1 LGLVTKIHFIVNPVA
16 GSGGNTLT
24 REFLS
29 DFFGSDHYEFE
40 IKVST
45 YAKHAIAL
53 ANDSVA
59 EKAHIIVACGGDGT
73 INEVASCLVHTN
85 SILGILPLGSGN
97 GLASNLKIS
106 KNISKALLMIK
117 NFKVIEIDAG
127 LINNELF
134 FSNAGFG
141 FDAHV
146 ISDFEKNTSRKLW
159 GYVRSVI
166 KTVKHYDYQTI
177 ELEYLDRK
185 RTLSPFL
192 LFISNSNEMGYKM
205 SLTPKASL
213 QDGLLDLII
222 VPKLS
227 FAKMLVF
234 TFLFFLKKHH
244 WLKNVELIKT
254 DSLILSHNNGSDIKI
269 QKDGESMKITENRIE
284 IKLIPRA
291 LKVCVN

>member
-1 LGLVTKIHFIVNPVA
+1 LVTKIHFIVNPVA
-16 GSGGNTLT
+16 GSGRNKLT
-24 REFLS
+24 KEFLS
-29 DFFGSDHYEFE
+29 NFFGSDFYEIK
-40 IKVST
+40 IKVSE
-45 YAKHAIAL
+45 YSKHATLL
-53 ANDSVA
+53 ANESVK
-59 EKAHIIVACGGDGT
+59 EKANIIVACGGDGT
-73 INEVASCLVHTN
+73 INEVASCLVN
-85 SILGILPLGSGN
+85 SEVILGIIPMGSGN
-97 GLASNLKIS
+97 GLASNLNIS
-106 KNISKALLMIK
+106 RNISKALQLIR
-117 NFKVIEIDAG
+117 NYNIIEIDAG
-127 LINNELF
+127 IINNELF
-134 FSNAGFG
+134 FSNAGIG

-159 GYVRSVI
+159 GYVRSVV
-166 KTVKHYDYQTI
+166 KTLRHYDYHTF
-177 ELEYLDRK
+177 ELEYLNNK

-227 FAKMLVF
+227 FVEMMVF

-254 DSLILSHNNGSDIKI
+254 DFLSLSHNNGNEVKI
-269 QKDGESMKITENRIE
+269 QKDGESMEINENKIE
-284 IKLIPRA
+284 IKLIPKA

>member
-1 LGLVTKIHFIVNPVA
+1 MVTKIHFIVNPVA
-16 GSGGNTLT
+16 GSGRNKLT

-29 DFFGSDHYEFE
+29 NFFGSDFYEFE
-40 IKVST
+40 IKVSE
-45 YAKHAIAL
+45 YPKHATVL
-53 ANDSVA
+53 ANESVK
-59 EKAHIIVACGGDGT
+59 EKVDIVVACGGDGT
-73 INEVASCLVHTN
+73 INEVASCLVSTEV
-85 SILGILPLGSGN
+85 ILGIIPMGSGN
-97 GLASNLKIS
+97 GLASNLNIS
-106 KNISKALLMIK
+106 RNISKALQLII
-117 NFKVIEIDAG
+117 NYNIIEIDAG

-134 FSNAGFG
+134 FSNAGIG

-159 GYVRSVI
+159 GYVRSVA
-166 KTVKHYDYQTI
+166 KTLRHYDYNTF

-192 LFISNSNEMGYKM
+192 LFVSNSNEMGYKM

-213 QDGLLDLII
+213 HDGLLDLII

-227 FAKMLVF
+227 FFKMLVF

-254 DSLILSHNNGSDIKI
+254 DFLSLSHNNGGDVKI
-269 QKDGESMKITENRIE
+269 QKDGESMELKESRIE
-284 IKLIPRA
+284 IKLIPKA